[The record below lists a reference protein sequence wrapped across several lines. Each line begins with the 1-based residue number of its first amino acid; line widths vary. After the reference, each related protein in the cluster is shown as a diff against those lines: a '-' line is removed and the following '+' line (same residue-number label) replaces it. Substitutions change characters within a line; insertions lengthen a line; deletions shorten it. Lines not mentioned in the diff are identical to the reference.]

1 MRIAALFVGML
12 AWTAAVVVPGWYVT
26 AMAKAAVRE
35 TGYSYSLDN
44 LLGKFT
50 SMPWPLWVYAIA
62 MTLLGTVLVIGGLR
76 RLWSRPAADE
86 LSV

>member
-1 MRIAALFVGML
+1 MRIGALFLGMM

-62 MTLLGTVLVIGGLR
+62 MTLLGTLLVIWALHR
-76 RLWSRPAADE
+76 MRSQRSSDE
-86 LSV
+86 MSV